1 MGRCVHPTPPTLAVL
16 GFEEPVTMRARKR
29 LIFTFLFPALFLYL
43 IFFLYP
49 ALRAFYYG
57 FFDWSGFS
65 YNARFIGLDNYR
77 ELAEDELFIRSLKN
91 TLTIVFLGGLM
102 TFGLAFAL
110 TILLNS
116 GIKGRKL
123 FRAIIF
129 LPNVIAV
136 IALTTMWSTA
146 IYHPRFGI
154 LKNGLAYLGF
164 ESWSKI
170 LFTSPEYIFQSMLA
184 AIIWINVGFYV
195 VLLMAGIDKI
205 PHELYEASKIDGANQ
220 FQMFYKITVP
230 LLWDVITVGIVL
242 WTVAAL
248 KTFEFPFAFSA
259 LEPSPNTYT
268 IAVYLYVMGFGQ
280 RTPIYRLGYATAMG
294 VVLVLV
300 VVVAVIVLR
309 RVLRREVIQY

>member
-1 MGRCVHPTPPTLAVL
+1 
-16 GFEEPVTMRARKR
+16 MRARKR
-29 LIFTFLFPALFLYL
+29 LIITFLFPATFLYL
-43 IFFLYP
+43 VFFLYP
-49 ALRAFYYG
+49 AIRAFYYS

-65 YNARFIGLDNYR
+65 YEAKFIGLDNYR
-77 ELAEDELFIRSLKN
+77 ELIRDDLFIESLKN
-91 TLTIVFLGGLM
+91 TLTIVFVGGVIV
-102 TFGLAFAL
+102 FGLAFAL

-129 LPNVIAV
+129 LPNVVAV
-136 IALTTMWSTA
+136 IALTTMWSVA

-164 ESWSKI
+164 ESLSRTLW
-170 LFTSPEYIFQSMLA
+170 TSPENIFESMLA
-184 AIIWINVGFYV
+184 AIIWMNVGFYV

-205 PHELYEASKIDGANQ
+205 PHELYEAARIDGANEL
-220 FQMFYKITVP
+220 QMFYRITVP

-242 WTVAAL
+242 WSISAL
-248 KTFEFPFAFSA
+248 KIFEFPFAFSA

-294 VVLVLV
+294 VALVLTV
-300 VVVAVIVLR
+300 VVVVVVLR

>member
-1 MGRCVHPTPPTLAVL
+1 
-16 GFEEPVTMRARKR
+16 MRARKR
-29 LIFTFLFPALFLYL
+29 LIITFLFPATFFYL
-43 IFFLYP
+43 VFFLYP
-49 ALRAFYYG
+49 AIRAFYYS

-65 YNARFIGLDNYR
+65 YEAKFIGLDNYR
-77 ELAEDELFIRSLKN
+77 ELIRDDLFIESLKN
-91 TLTIVFLGGLM
+91 TLTIVFVGGVIV
-102 TFGLAFAL
+102 FGLAFAL

-129 LPNVIAV
+129 LPNVVAV
-136 IALTTMWSTA
+136 IALTTMWSVA

-164 ESWSKI
+164 ESLSKT
-170 LFTSPEYIFQSMLA
+170 LWTSPENIFESMLA
-184 AIIWINVGFYV
+184 AIIWMNVGFYV

-205 PHELYEASKIDGANQ
+205 PPELYEAARIDGANEL
-220 FQMFYKITVP
+220 QMFYRITVP

-242 WTVAAL
+242 WSISAL
-248 KTFEFPFAFSA
+248 KIFEFPFAFSA

-294 VVLVLV
+294 VALVLTV
-300 VVVAVIVLR
+300 VVVVVVLR

>member
-1 MGRCVHPTPPTLAVL
+1 
-16 GFEEPVTMRARKR
+16 MRARKR
-29 LIFTFLFPALFLYL
+29 LIITFLFPATFLYL
-43 IFFLYP
+43 VFFLYP
-49 ALRAFYYG
+49 AVRAFYYS

-65 YNARFIGLDNYR
+65 YEAKFIGLDNYR
-77 ELAEDELFIRSLKN
+77 ELIRDDLFIESLKN
-91 TLTIVFLGGLM
+91 TLTIVFVGGVIV
-102 TFGLAFAL
+102 FGLAFAL

-129 LPNVIAV
+129 LPNVVAV
-136 IALTTMWSTA
+136 IALTTMWSVA

-164 ESWSKI
+164 ESLSKT
-170 LFTSPEYIFQSMLA
+170 LWTSPENIFESMLA
-184 AIIWINVGFYV
+184 AIIWMNVGFYV

-205 PHELYEASKIDGANQ
+205 PHELYEAARIDGANEL
-220 FQMFYKITVP
+220 QMFYRITVP

-242 WTVAAL
+242 WSISAL
-248 KTFEFPFAFSA
+248 KIFEFPFAFSA

-294 VVLVLV
+294 VALVLTV
-300 VVVAVIVLR
+300 VVVVVVLR

>member
-1 MGRCVHPTPPTLAVL
+1 
-16 GFEEPVTMRARKR
+16 MRARKQ
-29 LIFTFLFPALFLYL
+29 LIIVFLFPALFLYSF
-43 IFFLYP
+43 FFLYP
-49 ALRAFYYG
+49 ALRAFYYS

-65 YNARFIGLDNYR
+65 YNADYIGLDNYR
-77 ELAEDELFIRSLKN
+77 ELTSDDLFVDSLKN
-91 TLTIVFLGGLM
+91 TLTIVLLGGAI

-116 GIKGRKL
+116 GIRGRKL
-123 FRAIIF
+123 FRAVIF

-154 LKNGLAYLGF
+154 LKNGLEYLGF
-164 ESWSKI
+164 ENWSKI
-170 LFTSPEYIFQSMLA
+170 LWTSPDNIFNSMLA

-205 PHELYEASKIDGANQ
+205 PHELYEAAKIDGANQ
-220 FQMFYKITVP
+220 LQMFYRITVP

-242 WTVAAL
+242 WTIGAL
-248 KTFEFPFAFSA
+248 KTFEFPFAFTA

-268 IAVYLYVMGFGQ
+268 VAVYLYVMGFGQ

-300 VVVAVIVLR
+300 VIVAVVVLR
-309 RVLRREVIQY
+309 RALRREVIQY

>member
-1 MGRCVHPTPPTLAVL
+1 
-16 GFEEPVTMRARKR
+16 MRARKR
-29 LIFTFLFPALFLYL
+29 LIITFLFPATFLY
-43 IFFLYP
+43 IVFFLYP
-49 ALRAFYYG
+49 AFRAFYYS

-65 YNARFIGLDNYR
+65 YEATFIGLDNYK
-77 ELAEDELFIRSLKN
+77 ELVRDELFIESLKN
-91 TLTIVFLGGLM
+91 TLTIVFVGGVIV
-102 TFGLAFAL
+102 FGLAFTL

-129 LPNVIAV
+129 LPNVVAV
-136 IALTTMWSTA
+136 IALTTMWSVA

-154 LKNGLAYLGF
+154 LKNVLAYLGF
-164 ESWSKI
+164 ETLSKT
-170 LFTSPEYIFQSMLA
+170 LWTSPENIFESMLA
-184 AIIWINVGFYV
+184 AIIWMNVGFYV

-205 PHELYEASKIDGANQ
+205 PIELYEAAKIDGANQ
-220 FQMFYKITVP
+220 LQMFYRITVP

-242 WTVAAL
+242 WSISAL
-248 KTFEFPFAFSA
+248 KIFEFPFAFSA

-294 VVLVLV
+294 VALVLT
-300 VVVAVIVLR
+300 VVAVVVVLR

>member
-1 MGRCVHPTPPTLAVL
+1 
-16 GFEEPVTMRARKR
+16 MRARKR
-29 LIFTFLFPALFLYL
+29 LIVTFLFPATFLYVV
-43 IFFLYP
+43 FFLYP
-49 ALRAFYYG
+49 AFRAFYYS

-65 YNARFIGLDNYR
+65 YQAKFIGFDNYK
-77 ELAEDELFIRSLKN
+77 ELLRDELFIESLKN
-91 TLTIVFLGGLM
+91 TLTIVFVGGVIV
-102 TFGLAFAL
+102 FGLAFTL

-129 LPNVIAV
+129 LPNVVAV
-136 IALTTMWSTA
+136 IALTTMWSVA

-164 ESWSKI
+164 ESLSKT
-170 LFTSPEYIFQSMLA
+170 LWTSPENIFKSMLA
-184 AIIWINVGFYV
+184 AIIWANVGFYV

-205 PHELYEASKIDGANQ
+205 PHELYEAAKIDGANQ
-220 FQMFYKITVP
+220 LQMFYRITVP

-242 WTVAAL
+242 WSIGAL
-248 KTFEFPFAFSA
+248 KIFEFPFAFTA

-294 VVLVLV
+294 VALVLTVIV
-300 VVVAVIVLR
+300 VVVVLR

>member
-1 MGRCVHPTPPTLAVL
+1 
-16 GFEEPVTMRARKR
+16 MRARKR
-29 LIFTFLFPALFLYL
+29 LIITFLFPATFLYL
-43 IFFLYP
+43 VFFLYP
-49 ALRAFYYG
+49 AIRAFYYS

-65 YNARFIGLDNYR
+65 YEAKFIGLDNYR
-77 ELAEDELFIRSLKN
+77 ELIRDDLFIESLKN
-91 TLTIVFLGGLM
+91 TLTIVFVGGVIV
-102 TFGLAFAL
+102 FGLAFAL

-129 LPNVIAV
+129 LPNVVAV
-136 IALTTMWSTA
+136 IALTTMWSVA

-164 ESWSKI
+164 ESLSKT
-170 LFTSPEYIFQSMLA
+170 LWTSPENIFESMLA
-184 AIIWINVGFYV
+184 AIIWMNVGFYV

-205 PHELYEASKIDGANQ
+205 PPELYEAARIDGANEL
-220 FQMFYKITVP
+220 QMFYRITVP

-242 WTVAAL
+242 WSISAL
-248 KTFEFPFAFSA
+248 KIFEFPFAFSA

-294 VVLVLV
+294 VALVLTV
-300 VVVAVIVLR
+300 VVVVVVLR

>member
-1 MGRCVHPTPPTLAVL
+1 
-16 GFEEPVTMRARKR
+16 MRARKR
-29 LIFTFLFPALFLYL
+29 LIITFLFPATFLYL
-43 IFFLYP
+43 VFFLYP
-49 ALRAFYYG
+49 AIRAFYYS

-65 YNARFIGLDNYR
+65 YKAKFIGLDNYR
-77 ELAEDELFIRSLKN
+77 ELIRDDLFIESLKN
-91 TLTIVFLGGLM
+91 TLTIVFVGGVIV
-102 TFGLAFAL
+102 FGLAFAL

-129 LPNVIAV
+129 LPNVVAV
-136 IALTTMWSTA
+136 IALTTMWSVA

-164 ESWSKI
+164 ESLSKT
-170 LFTSPEYIFQSMLA
+170 LWTSPENIFESMLA
-184 AIIWINVGFYV
+184 AIIWMNVGFYV

-205 PHELYEASKIDGANQ
+205 PPELYEAARIDGANEL
-220 FQMFYKITVP
+220 QMFYRITVP

-242 WTVAAL
+242 WSISAL
-248 KTFEFPFAFSA
+248 KIFEFPFAFSA

-294 VVLVLV
+294 VALVLTV
-300 VVVAVIVLR
+300 VVVVVVLR

>member
-1 MGRCVHPTPPTLAVL
+1 
-16 GFEEPVTMRARKR
+16 MRARKR
-29 LIFTFLFPALFLYL
+29 LIITFLFPATFLYL
-43 IFFLYP
+43 VFFLYP
-49 ALRAFYYG
+49 AIRAFYYS

-65 YNARFIGLDNYR
+65 YEAKFIGLDNYR
-77 ELAEDELFIRSLKN
+77 ELIRDDLFIESLKN
-91 TLTIVFLGGLM
+91 TLTIVFVGGVIV
-102 TFGLAFAL
+102 FGLAFAL

-129 LPNVIAV
+129 LPNVVAV
-136 IALTTMWSTA
+136 IALTTMWSVA

-164 ESWSKI
+164 ESLSKT
-170 LFTSPEYIFQSMLA
+170 LWTSPENIFESMLA
-184 AIIWINVGFYV
+184 AIIWMNVGFYV

-205 PHELYEASKIDGANQ
+205 PPELYEAARIDGANEL
-220 FQMFYKITVP
+220 QMFYRITVP

-242 WTVAAL
+242 WSISAL
-248 KTFEFPFAFSA
+248 KIFEFPFAFSA

-294 VVLVLV
+294 VALVLTV
-300 VVVAVIVLR
+300 VVVVVVLR
-309 RVLRREVIQY
+309 RVMRREVIQY

>member
-1 MGRCVHPTPPTLAVL
+1 
-16 GFEEPVTMRARKR
+16 MRARKR
-29 LIFTFLFPALFLYL
+29 LIITFLFPATFLYL
-43 IFFLYP
+43 VFFLYP
-49 ALRAFYYG
+49 AIRAFYYS

-65 YNARFIGLDNYR
+65 YEAKFIGLDNYR
-77 ELAEDELFIRSLKN
+77 ELIRDDLFIESLKN
-91 TLTIVFLGGLM
+91 TLTIVFVGGVIV
-102 TFGLAFAL
+102 FGLAFAL

-129 LPNVIAV
+129 LPNVVAV
-136 IALTTMWSTA
+136 IALTTMWSVA

-164 ESWSKI
+164 ESLSKT
-170 LFTSPEYIFQSMLA
+170 LWTSPENIFESMLA
-184 AIIWINVGFYV
+184 AIIWMNVGFYV

-205 PHELYEASKIDGANQ
+205 PHELYEAARIDGANEL
-220 FQMFYKITVP
+220 QMFYRITVP

-242 WTVAAL
+242 WSISAL
-248 KTFEFPFAFSA
+248 KIFEFPFAFSA

-294 VVLVLV
+294 VALVLTV
-300 VVVAVIVLR
+300 VVVVVVLR
-309 RVLRREVIQY
+309 RILRREVIQY